1 MWARAAWG
9 RLIDFWDKTARLCL
23 AYLAA
28 DCFFAVSAISASYSA
43 RSALHSS
50 VCAIPMIAKI
60 VGGNVFPLFRH
71 LGGFGGRH
79 HFGRNC
85 SEILPRVIYCQMS
98 ALRISVRW
106 TADRR

>member
-9 RLIDFWDKTARLCL
+9 RLIGFWDKTARLCL

-60 VGGNVFPLFRH
+60 VGGNVFPFSVIWED
-71 LGGFGGRH
+71 
-79 HFGRNC
+79 
-85 SEILPRVIYCQMS
+85 SEGVIISVETAVKYCQELS
-98 ALRISVRW
+98 
-106 TADRR
+106 TAR